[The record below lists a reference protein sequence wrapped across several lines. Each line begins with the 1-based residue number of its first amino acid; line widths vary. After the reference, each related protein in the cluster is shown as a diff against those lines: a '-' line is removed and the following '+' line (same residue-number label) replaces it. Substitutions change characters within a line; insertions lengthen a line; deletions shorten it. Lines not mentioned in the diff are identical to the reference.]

1 MPRKNGK
8 SGKTNGKKPPATNG
22 AIPPTNG
29 ASNGA
34 AHPEAAI
41 RIRGARVHNLR
52 NVDID
57 IPRNQLVVI
66 TGPSGSGKSSLA
78 FDTLYAEG
86 KRQYIESLSVYARQ
100 FLDQVSRP
108 DVDLIDGLQPTLC
121 IDQRPG
127 SQNPRSTVATVT
139 EVYDYLRLL
148 MARLGQ
154 PTCFEC
160 GSLIRQQSVDQ
171 ITERLAEMNP
181 GTKLMILAP
190 MVRGRKGTHKDVFET
205 IRKAGFVRVRVD
217 GLVCELED
225 VPKLTPQ
232 KNHHIDAVIDRI
244 LIKDGIYARLAESV
258 GVAVEHGD
266 GLVSICYCDESETPE
281 GKDPTWQDDLLSTL
295 YACPDCSISYEELEP
310 RTFSFNSPYGACP
323 VCQGLGKCEEFDAE
337 MLIPNHEK
345 SLADDAVLA
354 WKNSTAASRIKQLAE
369 LEPFLER
376 HSLKLETPLF
386 QYDTD
391 TLQELLHGDG
401 KKFLGVMIM
410 LEKELA
416 TTSSKKRIG
425 ELRKFRAEF
434 PCGTCEGTRL
444 RREATS
450 VLFREHSIKDITN
463 MPIDQTLEFFRG
475 VEFDEE
481 DAPVGTPLVD
491 AIVKRLEFLCKVGV
505 SYLTLGRSADTLS
518 GGEFQ
523 RVRLATSIGSGLVG
537 VCYVLDEPSIGLHHR
552 DNQRLIDS
560 MRELQSQGNTVVVV
574 EHDDAVMRVADRL
587 IDMGPGAGNLGGEI
601 VAIGDPAEVAKNE
614 NSLTGGYLSGRVEIP
629 VPEKRRKTAKS
640 RSLELQSAATHNLQ
654 NINVR
659 IPLGA
664 LVCVTGV
671 SGSGKSSLINETL
684 APALIRRLGGSAASP
699 GPFKGLRGVKQID
712 KVIQIDQSPI
722 GRSPR
727 SNPATYTGVFDEIRK
742 VYAGTRESKQRGFKI
757 GRFSFNNK
765 EGRCES
771 CQGQGLQKI
780 EMSFLP
786 DLYVE
791 CEECCGARFN
801 KQTLQVKY
809 KGKSIADILAMSVSD
824 AAVFF
829 ENFANIARVVESLT
843 RVGLGYISL
852 GQPSTTLSGGE
863 AQRIKLATE
872 LSRVETGKTLYLLD
886 EPTTGLHFDDI
897 RRLLDVLQ
905 GLVKKGNSVLVIEHN
920 LEVIKSADWI
930 IDLGPEGGSGGG
942 HLVAEGTPE
951 QVAEVEASH
960 TGRFLR
966 ELLA

>member
-1 MPRKNGK
+1 MPRNNGK
-8 SGKTNGKKPPATNG
+8 SKGSNGKNGAATNG
-22 AIPPTNG
+22 AAREVNG

-34 AHPEAAI
+34 IQPDNAI

-52 NVDID
+52 NVDVD
-57 IPRNQLVVI
+57 IPRNQLIVI

-160 GSLIRQQSVDQ
+160 GSRIQQQSVEQ
-171 ITERLAEMNP
+171 ITDRLAEMNP

-205 IRKAGFVRVRVD
+205 IRKSGFVRVRVD
-217 GLVCELED
+217 GLVCELDD
-225 VPKLTPQ
+225 VPKLTAQ

-244 LIKDGIYARLAESV
+244 LIKDGIRARLAESV
-258 GVAVEHGD
+258 GVAVEHGQ
-266 GLVSICYCDESETPE
+266 GLVSICYCDDSETPE
-281 GKDPTWQDDLLSTL
+281 GEDPVWQDDLLSTL
-295 YACPDCSISYEELEP
+295 YACPDCNISYEELEP

-323 VCQGLGKCEEFDAE
+323 VCQGLGKCEEFDVE
-337 MLIPNHEK
+337 LLIPDHQK
-345 SLADDAVLA
+345 SLESGAVLA
-354 WKNSTAASRIKQLAE
+354 WKNSTAAREKKQLEAI
-369 LEPFLER
+369 EPFLEK
-376 HSLKLETPLF
+376 HSLKFSTPLY

-401 KKFLGVMIM
+401 KDFDGVIIM

-425 ELRKFRAEF
+425 ELRKFRAEC
-434 PCGTCEGTRL
+434 PCGTCHGTRL

-450 VLFREHSIKDITN
+450 VMFHDHSIGDITS

-475 VEFDEE
+475 IEFDE
-481 DAPVGTPLVD
+481 DDQPVGTPLVD

-560 MRELQSQGNTVVVV
+560 MRELQAQGNTVVVV
-574 EHDDAVMRVADRL
+574 EHDDAVMRIADRL

-601 VAIGDPAEVAKNE
+601 VAIGKPDEVARDE

-640 RSLELQSAATHNLQ
+640 RSLELQAAATHNLQ
-654 NINVR
+654 D
-659 IPLGA
+659 
-664 LVCVTGV
+664 V
-671 SGSGKSSLINETL
+671 SVLSLIH
-684 APALIRRLGGSAASP
+684 I
-699 GPFKGLRGVKQID
+699 
-712 KVIQIDQSPI
+712 
-722 GRSPR
+722 
-727 SNPATYTGVFDEIRK
+727 
-742 VYAGTRESKQRGFKI
+742 
-757 GRFSFNNK
+757 
-765 EGRCES
+765 
-771 CQGQGLQKI
+771 
-780 EMSFLP
+780 
-786 DLYVE
+786 
-791 CEECCGARFN
+791 
-801 KQTLQVKY
+801 
-809 KGKSIADILAMSVSD
+809 
-824 AAVFF
+824 
-829 ENFANIARVVESLT
+829 
-843 RVGLGYISL
+843 
-852 GQPSTTLSGGE
+852 
-863 AQRIKLATE
+863 
-872 LSRVETGKTLYLLD
+872 
-886 EPTTGLHFDDI
+886 
-897 RRLLDVLQ
+897 
-905 GLVKKGNSVLVIEHN
+905 
-920 LEVIKSADWI
+920 
-930 IDLGPEGGSGGG
+930 
-942 HLVAEGTPE
+942 
-951 QVAEVEASH
+951 
-960 TGRFLR
+960 
-966 ELLA
+966 

>member
-1 MPRKNGK
+1 MIRKSAKQKDVLSVSSDQNG
-8 SGKTNGKKPPATNG
+8 SANPG
-22 AIPPTNG
+22 
-29 ASNGA
+29 S
-34 AHPEAAI
+34 I
-41 RIRGARVHNLR
+41 RIRGARVHNLC
-52 NVDID
+52 NVNLD
-57 IPRNQLVVI
+57 IPRNELVVI

-139 EVYDYLRLL
+139 EIYDYLRLL

-160 GSLIRQQSVDQ
+160 GLPIKQQSIEQ
-171 ITERLAEMNP
+171 IAERLGEMNP

-190 MVRGRKGTHKDVFET
+190 MVRGRKGSHKDVFET

-217 GLVCELED
+217 GLVCELD
-225 VPKLTPQ
+225 DAPKLSAQ
-232 KNHHIDAVIDRI
+232 KRHHIDAVVDRI
-244 LIKDGIYARLAESV
+244 LIKEGIHARLAESV
-258 GVAVEHGD
+258 SVAVEHGE
-266 GLVSICYCDESETPE
+266 GLVSICYCDESITPDGE
-281 GKDPTWQDDLLSTL
+281 DHRWEDDLLSTL
-295 YACPDCSISYEELEP
+295 YACPECNISYEELEP

-323 VCQGLGKCEEFDAE
+323 VCQGLGKCEEFDVE
-337 MLIPNHEK
+337 LIIPDRQL
-345 SLADDAVLA
+345 SIADKGIAA
-354 WKNSTAASRIKQLAE
+354 WKTLTAAGQEKQ
-369 LEPFLER
+369 R
-376 HSLKLETPLF
+376 K
-386 QYDTD
+386 
-391 TLQELLHGDG
+391 TLQPFFDSHQVDWETRLDAYSDSEFQNLLYGDG
-401 KKFLGVMIM
+401 KNFQGVIIG
-410 LEKELA
+410 LEKEFA
-416 TTSSKKRIG
+416 TTSSKKRVG
-425 ELRKFRAEF
+425 EIQKLRAEF
-434 PCGTCEGTRL
+434 PCGTCEGSRL
-444 RREATS
+444 RREATG
-450 VLFREHSIKDITN
+450 VLFHGLSIKDITDLS
-463 MPIDQTLEFFRG
+463 IEKTLDFFQSI
-475 VEFDEE
+475 EFDED
-481 DAPVGTPLVD
+481 DAPIGVPLVD
-491 AIVKRLEFLCKVGV
+491 AITKRLEFLCKVGV
-505 SYLTLGRSADTLS
+505 SYLALSRSADTLS

-560 MRELQSQGNTVVVV
+560 LRELQVQGNTVVVV

-587 IDMGPGAGNLGGEI
+587 IDMGPGAGDLGGTI
-601 VAIGDPAEVAKNE
+601 VAVGHPEEVAQNVD
-614 NSLTGGYLSGRVEIP
+614 SLTGGYLSGRVEIP
-629 VPEKRRKTAKS
+629 VPKKRRKTAKS
-640 RSLELQSAATHNLQ
+640 RSLELQCAATHNLQ
-654 NINVR
+654 NVDVR
-659 IPLGA
+659 VPLGA

-699 GPFKGLRGVKQID
+699 GPFKGLRGVSQID

-742 VYAGTRESKQRGFKI
+742 VYAGTRESKQRGFKL

-765 EGRCES
+765 EGRCDA

-786 DLYVE
+786 DLYVQ
-791 CEECCGARFN
+791 CEECHGARFN
-801 KQTLQVKY
+801 RQTLQVQY
-809 KGKSIADILAMSVSD
+809 KGKSIADILSMSVTDS
-824 AAVFF
+824 AIFF
-829 ENFANIARVVESLT
+829 ENFANIARVLDSLT

-872 LSRVETGKTLYLLD
+872 LSRIDTGKTVYLLD

-905 GLVKKGNSVLVIEHN
+905 GLVDKGNTVLVIEHN
-920 LEVIKSADWI
+920 LEVIKCADWL
-930 IDLGPEGGSGGG
+930 IDLGPEGGAGGG
-942 HLVAEGTPE
+942 QLIAEGTPE
-951 QVAEVEASH
+951 QVAKVEASH

-966 ELLA
+966 ELLK